1 MDYSPPGS
9 SIHGDSPGKNAGAGS
24 LSLLQEVFPA
34 QESNQYLLYCR
45 RILYQL
51 SYQGTPFESSNLP
64 KIWFQWYQHFRWSLV
79 MPPAGIIPFH
89 VVSRMV
95 VCITSK
101 KLQRWCFQKLSHKK
115 HQASYSCLLSSITYS
130 KGNQLPCENMWRDPQ
145 SRPLATATWVSL
157 ESDPSAPV
165 KASDDSIWPIS
176 WLQTHPI
183 SSWQIDGET
192 METVTDFIILGS
204 KITAGGDCS
213 HEIKRRLLLGRKTMT
228 NQTAY

>member
-1 MDYSPPGS
+1 MDCSPPGS
-9 SIHGDSPGKNAGAGS
+9 SIHGDSPGKNAGVGS
-24 LSLLQEVFPA
+24 PSLLQEVFPA

-130 KGNQLPCENMWRDPQ
+130 KGNQLPCCENMWRDPQ
-145 SRPLATATWVSL
+145 SRPLANSHMSELRIRPFNPSQGFRWQHLANILITNSSHQFMANRWGNNGN
-157 ESDPSAPV
+157 SDRV
-165 KASDDSIWPIS
+165 YYLGLQNHCRW
-176 WLQTHPI
+176 WLQP
-183 SSWQIDGET
+183 W
-192 METVTDFIILGS
+192 
-204 KITAGGDCS
+204 
-213 HEIKRRLLLGRKTMT
+213 
-228 NQTAY
+228 N